1 MAIRRFDPGSVKA
14 STPVSD
20 ALYRDTSP
28 PFRLEDDYMGTRGY
42 EDKARIR
49 AHERRLDPL
58 TGEPREGSY
67 PVDFTTA
74 SGWDEGPAGID
85 PTKMDDIDYVLGKTA
100 EHDRLAYERD
110 AFESAYRT
118 PSIEKRMDSYTGE
131 MVDMPVGLR
140 SGDGRMWSR
149 GKLLEPTT
157 EEEYMAIY
165 EPEKLYDGG
174 TTISRER
181 VSDPF
186 AMDYKTFRDFTPDGY
201 GVY

>member
-14 STPVSD
+14 STPTSEMV
-20 ALYRDTSP
+20 YRDTSP
-28 PFRLEDDYMGTRGY
+28 PFRLEDDYMGTRGR

-58 TGEPREGSY
+58 TGLPRGGSY

-85 PTKMDDIDYVLGKTA
+85 PTKMDDIDYVRRKMD
-100 EHDRLAYERD
+100 EHDRLAYEKD

-157 EEEYMAIY
+157 EEEYMAMM
-165 EPEKLYDGG
+165 PE
-174 TTISRER
+174 R
-181 VSDPF
+181 
-186 AMDYKTFRDFTPDGY
+186 GY
-201 GVY
+201 Y

>member
-1 MAIRRFDPGSVKA
+1 
-14 STPVSD
+14 
-20 ALYRDTSP
+20 
-28 PFRLEDDYMGTRGY
+28 
-42 EDKARIR
+42 
-49 AHERRLDPL
+49 
-58 TGEPREGSY
+58 
-67 PVDFTTA
+67 
-74 SGWDEGPAGID
+74 
-85 PTKMDDIDYVLGKTA
+85 
-100 EHDRLAYERD
+100 
-110 AFESAYRT
+110 
-118 PSIEKRMDSYTGE
+118 MDSYTGE